1 MKQFIEPEKSEIRIK
16 LNYKKIQH
24 RHTAKNKILTE
35 MTQGRKMLL
44 KIYVLI

>member
-1 MKQFIEPEKSEIRIK
+1 MKQFIEPEKKRNKNKIK
-16 LNYKKIQH
+16 LQKIQH